1 MKKKK
6 PNKGY
11 ILLTV
16 CAVVDELLWI
26 LDPEDARIL
35 FKNIDLKT
43 WLIIW
48 IVLEVISLIL
58 NVFYLIKLKK
68 SQNGKI
74 LFI

>member
-43 WLIIW
+43 WLII
-48 IVLEVISLIL
+48 
-58 NVFYLIKLKK
+58 
-68 SQNGKI
+68 
-74 LFI
+74 